1 MKTIAVIGFV
11 VVLILNIIYFIYE
24 FITEL
29 MEYEFAT
36 YTYQCF
42 VFCFLRLQ

>member
-24 FITEL
+24 IITEL
-29 MEYEFAT
+29 MEYDYAKRR
-36 YTYQCF
+36 YK
-42 VFCFLRLQ
+42 

>member
-11 VVLILNIIYFIYE
+11 VALILNIIYFIYE

-29 MEYEFAT
+29 MEYDYAKRR
-36 YTYQCF
+36 YK
-42 VFCFLRLQ
+42 

>member
-24 FITEL
+24 FITKL
-29 MEYEFAT
+29 MEYDYAKRR
-36 YTYQCF
+36 YK
-42 VFCFLRLQ
+42 

>member
-1 MKTIAVIGFV
+1 MKSIAVIGFV

-29 MEYEFAT
+29 MEYDYAKRR
-36 YTYQCF
+36 YK
-42 VFCFLRLQ
+42 